1 MGCSSAR
8 CAEVSVEAYSSGL
21 SQIVFA
27 MRQAPSLIVPTLL
40 ALGLVAG
47 CTRPADTPAP
57 PAGVAAAKPQAGEGV
72 AWRYA
77 ATDADVDAAFE
88 RARADG
94 KPVFVYW
101 GAKWCP
107 PCNQVMA
114 TVFNRQDFIE
124 RSRSFV
130 PVYVD
135 GDRPGAQKLGARFQV
150 RGYPT
155 MVLFDKFGNEL
166 TRLPGEVDAEQYTQL
181 VTLGISAQKPIKAV
195 MEAARDG
202 GKDLGADDWRLLAFY
217 SWETDEQRLV
227 PRESL
232 AALLQQLAR
241 HCPPEHADA
250 AMRLTLKAIALG
262 GERPQ
267 PDAVAREAVAK
278 LLADPARARAHM
290 DVLANNAPELVRALT
305 VPETPER
312 AQLVQGFDAAMR
324 RFEADASL
332 SRADRIGAAIA
343 RVALAKIDASP
354 ENKTPKLAEALLAD
368 VRGAVAKVDRETTD
382 PYERQAVITAAA
394 YLLAQAGLFDESDA
408 LLTANLARSHSPYYL
423 MSALA
428 SNAKKRGD
436 QDAALRWYEEAYVKS
451 EGPATRLQWGAAYF
465 DALIELAP
473 RDTTRIERAA
483 TQILAEAAAMPDAF
497 HERAGRSMQR
507 VGRKLFAWGQDEA
520 HAPVFRRL
528 KGQLDAVCAKLPID
542 DPQRGT
548 CQSLLKPG
556 AAAA

>member
-1 MGCSSAR
+1 
-8 CAEVSVEAYSSGL
+8 
-21 SQIVFA
+21 
-27 MRQAPSLIVPTLL
+27 MRLATPLIAPTLL
-40 ALGLVAG
+40 AIVLLSA
-47 CTRPADTPAP
+47 CTRPAETPAAP
-57 PAGVAAAKPQAGEGV
+57 PGVAAPKAQAEGV

-77 ATDADVDAAFE
+77 STDADVDAAFE
-88 RARADG
+88 RARTDG

-155 MVLFDKFGNEL
+155 MVLFDKNGNEL
-166 TRLPGEVDAEQYTQL
+166 TRLPGEVDAEQYTRL
-181 VTLGISAQKPIKAV
+181 VTLGINAQKPVKEV
-195 MEAARDG
+195 LAAALDG
-202 GKDLGADDWRLLAFY
+202 GKGLGADDWRLLAFY

-227 PRESL
+227 PRDSVPS
-232 AALLQQLAR
+232 LLQQLAR
-241 HCPPEHADA
+241 ACPPEQADA
-250 AMRLTLKAIALG
+250 SMRLTLKALALA

-267 PDAVAREAVAK
+267 PDALARESVTK
-278 LLADPARARAHM
+278 LLGDASRSRTHM

-312 AQLVQGFDAAMR
+312 AQLVQAFDAAMR
-324 RFEADASL
+324 RFEGDASL

-354 ENKTPKLAEALLAD
+354 DNKTPKLAEALLAD
-368 VRGAVAKVDRETTD
+368 VRAAVAKADRETTD
-382 PYERQAVITAAA
+382 AYERQAVITAAA

-408 LLTANLARSHSPYYL
+408 LLSANLARSHSPYYL

-428 SNAKKRGD
+428 SNARKRGD
-436 QDAALRWYEEAYVKS
+436 HEAALRWYEEAYIKS
-451 EGPATRLQWGAAYF
+451 EGPATRLQWGASYF
-465 DALIELAP
+465 DALVELAP
-473 RDTTRIERAA
+473 GDAARIERVA

-507 VGRKLFAWGQDEA
+507 VGRKLLAWSQDET
-520 HAPVFRRL
+520 HAAAFRRL
-528 KGQLDAVCAKLPID
+528 KGQLDGVCSRLPVD
-542 DPQRGT
+542 DPQRAA
-548 CQSLLKPG
+548 CQSVLKPG
-556 AAAA
+556 STPA

>member
-1 MGCSSAR
+1 
-8 CAEVSVEAYSSGL
+8 
-21 SQIVFA
+21 
-27 MRQAPSLIVPTLL
+27 MRRLASPLIAPTLAAAALL
-40 ALGLVAG
+40 AA
-47 CTRPADTPAP
+47 CTKPADTPAP
-57 PAGVAAAKPQAGEGV
+57 PAVVAAAKPTSSGV
-72 AWRYA
+72 AWLYA
-77 ATDADVDAAFE
+77 ATDSDVEAAFE
-88 RARADG
+88 RARTDG

-155 MVLFDKFGNEL
+155 MVLFDKNGNEL
-166 TRLPGEVDAEQYTQL
+166 TRLPGEVDAEQYNQL
-181 VTLGISAQKPIKAV
+181 VTLGINAQKPIKTV
-195 MEAARDG
+195 LDAARAG

-227 PRESL
+227 PRDSL

-241 HCPPEHADA
+241 SCPPEHADA
-250 AMRLTLKAIALG
+250 AMRLALKSIALG

-267 PDAVAREAVAK
+267 PDVAARETLTK
-278 LLADPARARAHM
+278 LLGDATRARAHM

-354 ENKTPKLAEALLAD
+354 ENKTPKLAESLLAD
-368 VRGAVAKVDRETTD
+368 VRAAVAKADRETTD

-394 YLLAQAGLFDESDA
+394 YLLGQAGLLDESDT
-408 LLTANLARSHSPYYL
+408 LLNANLARSHSPYYL

-428 SNAKKRGD
+428 SNARKRGD
-436 QDAALRWYEEAYVKS
+436 NEAALRWYEEAYIKS
-451 EGPATRLQWGAAYF
+451 EGPATRLQWGASYF
-465 DALIELAP
+465 DALVELAP
-473 RDTTRIERAA
+473 RDGARIERAA
-483 TQILAEAAAMPDAF
+483 SQILAEAAAMPDAF

-507 VGRKLFAWGQDEA
+507 VGRKLLSWGQDDA
-520 HAPVFRRL
+520 NAAVFRRL
-528 KGQLDAVCAKLPID
+528 RGQLDTVCAKLPIE
-542 DPQRGT
+542 DPQRAS
-548 CQSLLKPG
+548 CQAVLKPG
-556 AAAA
+556 SGATPV